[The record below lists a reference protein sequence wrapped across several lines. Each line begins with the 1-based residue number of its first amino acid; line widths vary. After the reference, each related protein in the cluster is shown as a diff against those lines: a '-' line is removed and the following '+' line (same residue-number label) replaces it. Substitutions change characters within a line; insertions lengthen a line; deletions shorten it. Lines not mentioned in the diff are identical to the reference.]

1 VAKLIEEVSVSHS
14 VCDNEL
20 LRRQNNKLKEKVI
33 HQARLIESLK
43 GNSLSGDEEH
53 ASAAAVGV
61 LPRSNDAVTIHT
73 GPDESVMK
81 TIDLFIDSLAKKAE
95 LHEQD
100 KVFLTSFLS
109 SYIEETEQ

>member
-1 VAKLIEEVSVSHS
+1 MSHS

-33 HQARLIESLK
+33 HQERLIESLK
-43 GNSLSGDEEH
+43 GNSLSGDD
-53 ASAAAVGV
+53 ASAFVSSGDV
-61 LPRSNDAVTIHT
+61 LPLNNDTVTIHI
-73 GPDESVMK
+73 GPDESLVK
-81 TIDLFIDSLAKKAE
+81 TIDLFIDSLARKAE

-109 SYIEETEQ
+109 SYIEEAEQ

>member
-1 VAKLIEEVSVSHS
+1 MSHS

-43 GNSLSGDEEH
+43 GNSLSGDDAF
-53 ASAAAVGV
+53 ASSGDV
-61 LPRSNDAVTIHT
+61 LPISNDAVTIHT
-73 GPDESVMK
+73 GPDESLVK

-109 SYIEETEQ
+109 SYIEEAEQ